1 MITYLCTW
9 QSGAPMRLEMNQ
21 GKYYKK
27 KRVSYQNLDHT
38 ELQNFLNE

>member
-27 KRVSYQNLDHT
+27 KESHIKILT
-38 ELQNFLNE
+38 TLNFRIF